1 MSTTIKSVATSRTVT
16 IKGWSVTGTVVIESH
31 DPSKGLRTTNVNRDE
46 FLAAVE
52 AELGV
57 RLADA
62 NAIVIARSEVHPVE
76 TTKYKDVHTCDG
88 YSYGYARE
96 KTARRQALSLLAY
109 AEYMDAHPRVDEAQV
124 GALSEI
130 LHDATN
136 FLDHPSADDL
146 AYTVIATG
154 RVTVKPS

>member
-1 MSTTIKSVATSRTVT
+1 MSITIRSTA
-16 IKGWSVTGTVVIESH
+16 WGTPLVLDRRGSDDYLAVRLGVDPPAFGGFHLH
-31 DPSKGLRTTNVNRDE
+31 D